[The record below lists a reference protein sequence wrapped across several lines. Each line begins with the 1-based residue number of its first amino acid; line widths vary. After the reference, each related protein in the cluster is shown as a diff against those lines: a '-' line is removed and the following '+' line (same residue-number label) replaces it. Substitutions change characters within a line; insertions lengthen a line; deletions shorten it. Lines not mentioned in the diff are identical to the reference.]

1 MIRITRQTDYA
12 ILLLTQMASRP
23 ADDVHNAKD
32 LARRTGLPLPMV
44 SKILK
49 ALARSAVVVSL
60 RGVKGGYRLTH
71 RPDRIRIADVIAVFE
86 GPIGITECTH
96 APGSCEQ
103 EEGCPVRP
111 NWQKINVALREA
123 LSTVSLADM
132 MPPTPLLRVESPA
145 VRGEAGAT
153 RG

>member
-12 ILLLTQMASRP
+12 VLILTQMASRP
-23 ADDVHNAKD
+23 VDEVHNAKD
-32 LARRTGLPLPMV
+32 AAKRTGLPLPMV

-49 ALARSAVVVSL
+49 ALARAGLVVSH
-60 RGVKGGYRLTH
+60 RGVKGGYSLTH

-103 EEGCPVRP
+103 EEACPVRP
-111 NWQKINVALREA
+111 NWQRINVALREA
-123 LSTVSLADM
+123 LARVSLADM
-132 MPPTPLLRVESPA
+132 MTPTPLLRVESPVA
-145 VRGEAGAT
+145 RRETPVARG
-153 RG
+153 